1 MCSRKL
7 KRCSSVSALEYHSM
21 VLSQQLAP
29 VHREPITSHPL
40 DIHTITGV
48 QRMKFLFHPISPPSQ
63 CQAADL
69 GCPVWSDGL
78 GGGASKSDT
87 CMLPTS
93 PISILARPPRPTR
106 GTTEKPIF
114 WFHFREA
121 EVPPWGQR
129 ALRIN
134 CYLLCLS
141 DTGNPVQ
148 GGHGQW
154 VLIHFNHHPWK
165 ELLSWRGRSVVRS
178 RKDKLWV
185 SKGGKK

>member
-29 VHREPITSHPL
+29 VHQEPITSHPL

-78 GGGASKSDT
+78 GGALQNQIHACSPPPPSQSLHAHPAQQEVLLKSQFSDSTSGKPRSLPEASEH
-87 CMLPTS
+87 L
-93 PISILARPPRPTR
+93 
-106 GTTEKPIF
+106 G
-114 WFHFREA
+114 
-121 EVPPWGQR
+121 
-129 ALRIN
+129 
-134 CYLLCLS
+134 
-141 DTGNPVQ
+141 
-148 GGHGQW
+148 
-154 VLIHFNHHPWK
+154 LIVIC
-165 ELLSWRGRSVVRS
+165 SV
-178 RKDKLWV
+178 
-185 SKGGKK
+185 